1 MGVGTFEANICM
13 LNSSA
18 ATPDATHA
26 SYDCQAAIGTPIK
39 FTKSFPAKARARAN
53 VPTPIITLY
62 ISTLKKCIKTYE
74 INDHKTEL

>member
-1 MGVGTFEANICM
+1 M

-39 FTKSFPAKARARAN
+39 FTRSFPAKARAKAN
-53 VPTPIITLY
+53 VPTPIITL
-62 ISTLKKCIKTYE
+62 
-74 INDHKTEL
+74 